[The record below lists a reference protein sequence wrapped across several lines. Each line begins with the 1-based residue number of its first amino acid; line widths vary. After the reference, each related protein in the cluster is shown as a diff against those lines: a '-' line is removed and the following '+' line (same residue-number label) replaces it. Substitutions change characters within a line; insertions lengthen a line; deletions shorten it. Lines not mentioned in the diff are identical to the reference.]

1 MLLFNAY
8 KSAVFTALSYLAFYA
23 KGAIMKSMT
32 GYGKA
37 EYSEN
42 GITLTVE
49 IKTVNNRFLDLT
61 PKYPRAFMPLD
72 DVIRK
77 AVQSKISRGKA
88 DLFVTFKDVRPGSEE
103 IEVDLNL
110 AKAYVE
116 AARKISFEFSEL
128 ENDFT
133 VTSLMRTPDVLK
145 PAETAFNVDEISP
158 VLKQVT
164 LAACDNLNAMRE
176 FEGAKLVKDL
186 LSRVETVK
194 TLVDEIKRL
203 APQVSENYRV
213 KMSERLKEILGGTG
227 IDEARILQETAVF
240 ADKCNIDEEITRLYS
255 HIDQFK
261 SILSG
266 GGDVGKK
273 LDFLVQEFN
282 REANTVC
289 SKSNDVG
296 VTDAALKLK
305 CEIEKIREQI
315 QNLE

>member
-1 MLLFNAY
+1 MRFLRAIPIVCGKAPL
-8 KSAVFTALSYLAFYA
+8 
-23 KGAIMKSMT
+23 KGVTMKSMT

-42 GITLTVE
+42 GVTLTVE

-61 PKYPRAFMPLD
+61 PKYPRAFMPLE

-77 AVQSKISRGKA
+77 SVQSKISRGKA
-88 DLFVTFKDVRPGSEE
+88 DLFVTFKDTRKGAEE
-103 IEVDLNL
+103 VEVDLNL

-116 AARKISFEFSEL
+116 AAKKISFEFSEL

-133 VTSLMRTPDVLK
+133 VCSLMRTQDVLK
-145 PAETAFNVDEISP
+145 AAESAFNVEEISP
-158 VLKQVT
+158 ILSKVT
-164 LAACDNLNAMRE
+164 LSACDNLNAMRE
-176 FEGAKLVKDL
+176 FEGAKLKKDL
-186 LSRVETVK
+186 LTRLETVK
-194 TLVDEIKRL
+194 NLVDEIKKL
-203 APQVSENYRV
+203 APLVSENYRV
-213 KMSERLKEILGGTG
+213 KMSGRLKEVLGGTE

-261 SILSG
+261 SIAGSEG
-266 GGDVGKK
+266 EIGKK

-315 QNLE
+315 QNVE

>member
-1 MLLFNAY
+1 
-8 KSAVFTALSYLAFYA
+8 
-23 KGAIMKSMT
+23 MKSMT

-37 EYSEN
+37 EHSEN
-42 GITLTVE
+42 GVTLTVE

-88 DLFVTFKDVRPGSEE
+88 DLFVTYKDVRQGSEE

-110 AKAYVE
+110 AKAYVG
-116 AARKISFEFSEL
+116 AAQKISFEFSEL

-145 PAETAFNVDEISP
+145 PAETAFNIDEIAP

-164 LAACDNLNAMRE
+164 LDACDNLNVMRE

-186 LSRVETVK
+186 LNRIGTIK

-203 APQVSENYRV
+203 APLVSENYRV
-213 KMSERLKEILGGTG
+213 KMTERLKEILGGTE

-240 ADKCNIDEEITRLYS
+240 ADKCNIDEELTRLYS

-266 GGDVGKK
+266 EGDVGKK

>member
-1 MLLFNAY
+1 
-8 KSAVFTALSYLAFYA
+8 
-23 KGAIMKSMT
+23 MKSMT

-42 GITLTVE
+42 GVTLTVE

-61 PKYPRAFMPLD
+61 PKYPRAFMPLE

-77 AVQSKISRGKA
+77 SVQSKITRGKA
-88 DLFVTFKDVRPGSEE
+88 DLFVTYKDLRKGAEE

-110 AKAYVE
+110 ARAYVD
-116 AARKISFEFSEL
+116 AAKKISFEFSEL

-133 VTSLMRTPDVLK
+133 VNSLIRTPDVLK
-145 PAETAFNVDEISP
+145 SPETAFNVEEISP
-158 VLKQVT
+158 ILKDVT
-164 LAACDNLNAMRE
+164 LKACDNLNAMRL
-176 FEGAKLVKDL
+176 FEGAKLKNDL
-186 LSRVETVK
+186 LNRMETVK
-194 TLVDEIKRL
+194 TLVDEIKAA
-203 APQVSENYRV
+203 APLVSENYRV
-213 KMSERLKEILGGTG
+213 KMTERLTEILGGTE
-227 IDEARILQETAVF
+227 IDEARILQEAAVF

-261 SILSG
+261 SIVDGDS
-266 GGDVGKK
+266 DVGKK

-289 SKSNDVG
+289 SKSNDVK
-296 VTDAALKLK
+296 VTDTALKLK

-315 QNLE
+315 QNVE

>member
-1 MLLFNAY
+1 
-8 KSAVFTALSYLAFYA
+8 
-23 KGAIMKSMT
+23 MKSMT